1 MSYPCWLWASINV
14 KTYRYWPFSYP
25 LFEMKHSLKQK
36 SSRTALHFL
45 LSDCIVAFHCL
56 SAINGFMIQLLI
68 ECISFPAVF
77 IYSMPGYTCSIRER
91 MLYSSCKSP
100 LLEIV
105 ETQLWMQIVR
115 KVSAGGLYGYFLHA
129 CLPFL
134 MENYNCLCH
143 HLL

>member
-1 MSYPCWLWASINV
+1 
-14 KTYRYWPFSYP
+14 
-25 LFEMKHSLKQK
+25 
-36 SSRTALHFL
+36 
-45 LSDCIVAFHCL
+45 
-56 SAINGFMIQLLI
+56 
-68 ECISFPAVF
+68 
-77 IYSMPGYTCSIRER
+77 

-115 KVSAGGLYGYFLHA
+115 KVSAGGVYGYFLHP

-143 HLL
+143 CLVSTMISVVQLSCPEQEIIVDGARNTKSSHGSFTLFHIFYTFILNK